1 MSLRVKDI
9 CSIMEKSAPKR
20 LSENYDNVGLMVGN
34 LDSDISSILVS
45 LDCTLN
51 VIDEAKRKNC
61 NFIFTHHPLL
71 FKKPSSITTE
81 TLLGNKIIKLIK
93 NDISLYSSH
102 TNLDSVQGGLNDILV
117 KTLGFSNSAVI
128 EKSTASGFNDGNSG
142 IGRIVGLNK
151 KITLLELCE
160 IVKEKL
166 NLTNVTYIGED
177 DKLIEKIALINGSGS
192 GYMDMSR
199 GMGADCI
206 ITGDVTYHYAS
217 DYNEIGVS
225 VIDAGH
231 FGTEWTALKKIKSV
245 LKSEINRLGHN
256 NSVLLSEVIKNPYK
270 MK

>member
-9 CSIMEKSAPKR
+9 CSIMENIAPKK
-20 LSENYDNVGLMVGN
+20 LSESYDNVGLMVGN
-34 LDSDISSILVS
+34 SEDNVSSVLVA
-45 LDCTLN
+45 LDCTLT
-51 VIDEAKRKNC
+51 VIEEAKRKNC

-81 TLLGNKIIKLIK
+81 TLLGKKIINLIK
-93 NDISLYSSH
+93 NNMNLYSSH
-102 TNLDSVQGGLNDILV
+102 TNLDSVEGGLNDILV
-117 KTLGFSNSAVI
+117 DILGFSNSRVI
-128 EKSTASGFNDGNSG
+128 ESSHTEGFNDGNSG
-142 IGRIVGLNK
+142 IGRIVTLDK
-151 KITLLELCE
+151 KMQLFKLCE
-160 IVKEKL
+160 LVKQKL
-166 NLTNVTYIGED
+166 NLEHLRYIGED
-177 DKLIEKIALINGSGS
+177 ENFIGKIALINGSGTD
-192 GYMDMSR
+192 YMDISR
-199 GMGADCI
+199 DLGADCI

-256 NSVLLSEVIKNPYK
+256 NSVLLSEVVIDPYK

>member
-9 CSIMEKSAPKR
+9 CSIMEKAAPKR

-81 TLLGNKIIKLIK
+81 TLLGSKIIKLIK

-117 KTLGFSNSAVI
+117 KILGFSNSVVI
-128 EKSTASGFNDGNSG
+128 EQSTASGFNDGNSG
-142 IGRIVGLNK
+142 IGRIVRLNK
-151 KITLLELCE
+151 KITLAELCK

-166 NLTNVTYIGED
+166 NLTSITYIGKE
-177 DKLIEKIALINGSGS
+177 DKLIEKVALINGSGS
-192 GYMDMSR
+192 DYMDMSR

-217 DYNEIGVS
+217 DYNEMGIA

-231 FGTEWTALKKIKSV
+231 FGTEWPALKEVASNLKNKINK
-245 LKSEINRLGHN
+245 LGYN
-256 NSVLLSEVIKNPYK
+256 NSVLLSESTRDPYK
-270 MK
+270 TK